1 MVRVIY
7 HRQKWGVYV
16 NRSVGEQ
23 HHSPHAHIQIRK
35 QRVATV
41 FLMTLEYQFVIDE
54 VPDSL
59 RDEIRERQ
67 PELLAKWEELNG

>member
-23 HHSPHAHIQIRK
+23 HHLPHAHIQIRR

-41 FLMTLEYQFVIDE
+41 LLMTLEYEFVIE
-54 VPDSL
+54 SLPESL
-59 RDEIRERQ
+59 REEIRERQ
-67 PELLAKWEELNG
+67 EELLDRWEELNG

>member
-23 HHSPHAHIQIRK
+23 HHLPHAHIARGN
-35 QRVATV
+35 QRVGTV
-41 FLMTLEYQFVIDE
+41 YLMTLTYEFVIEDL
-54 VPDSL
+54 PKSL
-59 RDEIRERQ
+59 YDEISERQ
-67 PELLAKWEELNG
+67 DELLERWGELNG

>member
-23 HHSPHAHIQIRK
+23 HHLPHAHILIGR

-41 FLMTLEYQFVIDE
+41 FLMTLTYEFVIE
-54 VPDSL
+54 SLPDSL
-59 RDEIRERQ
+59 CEEIRERQ
-67 PELLAKWEELNG
+67 ADLLATWEELNG

>member
-23 HHSPHAHIQIRK
+23 HHLPHAHILLGG

-41 FLMTLEYQFVIDE
+41 LLMTLEYEFVIE
-54 VPDSL
+54 NLPQSL
-59 RDEIRERQ
+59 CEEIRERQ
-67 PELLAKWEELNG
+67 GELLNRCEELNG

>member
-23 HHSPHAHIQIRK
+23 HHLPHAHIQLGR

-41 FLMTLEYQFVIDE
+41 FLMTLEYQFVIE
-54 VPDSL
+54 NLPESL
-59 RDEIRERQ
+59 LDEIRERQ
-67 PELLAKWEELNG
+67 AELLDRWEELNG

>member
-1 MVRVIY
+1 MVRIIY

-23 HHSPHAHIQIRK
+23 HHLPHAHIQIGR

-41 FLMTLEYQFVIDE
+41 FLMTLEYEFVIE
-54 VPDSL
+54 NLPESL
-59 RDEIRERQ
+59 REEIRERQ
-67 PELLAKWEELNG
+67 EELLDRWEELNG